1 VLQES
6 RSKLVE
12 SRRMMS
18 TVTPIVMHE
27 TEAPPEAPRAGADLR
42 AARERLGLPI
52 DALAHELRIRQ
63 VHLEALEDGRLSTL
77 PGRAYALAFVRTYAR
92 ALGLDPEESVRRFK
106 TEAGEA
112 AARPELVFPAPVPE
126 RGLPSGA
133 VVFLGLLLAI
143 GAYAG
148 WYRLS
153 ADGRL
158 PAEAV
163 IPVPERLAPL
173 AEQAIPPTALA
184 PANPAPEPA
193 GSVVVADAG
202 ANGALKIVPAP
213 TEPQAPPPP
222 SISPTSAAAAS
233 VQPSARDLPPEGALV
248 PSTGQSADQPAPTTA
263 TAPDS
268 SHIVLRASAPAWLLV
283 KDKSGVVLLNRTLN
297 PGETWAVPPRAD
309 LLLTTGNAGGTD
321 VLVDGVATASL
332 GGSGVVRRDLPLD
345 AAQIRD
351 GKWAP
356 VTNPQLASSR
366 PRQ

>member
-1 VLQES
+1 
-6 RSKLVE
+6 
-12 SRRMMS
+12 MMS
-18 TVTPIVMHE
+18 TVTPIVTDE
-27 TEAPPEAPRAGADLR
+27 PEAHPEAPRAGADLR

-52 DALAHELRIRQ
+52 DALAQALRIRQ
-63 VHLEALEDGRLSTL
+63 VHLEALEDGRLSAL

-92 ALGLDPEESVRRFK
+92 ALGLDPEETIRRFK

-133 VVFLGLLLAI
+133 VVFLGLVLAI

-163 IPVPERLAPL
+163 VPVPERLAPL

-184 PANPAPEPA
+184 PANPTAEPA
-193 GSVVVADAG
+193 GPVVVADAG

-233 VQPSARDLPPEGALV
+233 VQPGARDLPQDNGLA
-248 PSTGQSADQPAPTTA
+248 PSARSAATQSPNAEPAA
-263 TAPDS
+263 TPAGGTPDG

-345 AAQIRD
+345 ATQIRD
-351 GKWAP
+351 GKLAP

-366 PRQ
+366 PHQ